1 MGTLWVGKE
10 REKKVRKQEVVTMNQ
25 RTVND
30 RQENQ
35 KSTLWQCSLTV
46 DNLGKYKSCKA
57 DVLCGYWEPRCHI
70 FACTCIKK
78 IVNNPLKCNIQILV
92 SNVGLQCIYLE
103 KQLQSLC
110 FVWLWYYTYSGIV

>member
-1 MGTLWVGKE
+1 METLWVGKE

-57 DVLCGYWEPRCHI
+57 DVLCGYWEPGVI
-70 FACTCIKK
+70 
-78 IVNNPLKCNIQILV
+78 
-92 SNVGLQCIYLE
+92 
-103 KQLQSLC
+103 
-110 FVWLWYYTYSGIV
+110 